1 MVTDVSRWVSEVSAV
16 LVKDARSEYRTR
28 SALNSI
34 LLFALTTLAVVSFQ
48 ISAQGLAPGIRAR
61 MLASLLWIVLF
72 FSAMSGLPRIF
83 VKEEDSRT
91 AMALRLSAQ
100 PNVVFVGK
108 LLFNILLLLL
118 VSIAVLPLYVIL
130 MSPEIKQWGQL
141 VTVLALGMGGLAG
154 ASTLLAALVAKTTNR
169 GSLFVVLA
177 FPILLPLLV
186 CAINGSVA
194 AFLGSRAAEVQAN
207 LAVLAAYLVAT
218 VTASLM
224 LFEYVWND

>member
-1 MVTDVSRWVSEVSAV
+1 MATDLSRWMSEVSAV
-16 LVKDARSEYRTR
+16 LAKDARSEYRSR
-28 SALNSI
+28 AALNAI

-48 ISAQGLAPGIRAR
+48 ISAQGLAPGVKAR
-61 MLASLLWIVLF
+61 LLASLLWIVLF
-72 FSAMSGLPRIF
+72 FSAMSGLPRVF

-91 AMALRLSAQ
+91 AMALRLSAR

-108 LLFNILLLLL
+108 LLFNVLLLLG
-118 VSIAVLPLYVIL
+118 VSAAVLPLYVVL
-130 MSPEIKQWGQL
+130 MGPEIRDWGRL
-141 VTVLALGMGGLAG
+141 ATVLALGMAGLAG
-154 ASTLLAALVAKTTNR
+154 ASTLLAALISKTTNR

-194 AFLGSRAAEVQAN
+194 AFLGARPAEVRAN
-207 LAVLAAYLVAT
+207 LLVLAAYLVAT

-224 LFEYVWND
+224 LFEYVWNE